1 MAHIISYSLI
11 NSFSKTHPDAKSSLD
26 TWYQLVKKNNFTN
39 FLEVKALFPSV
50 DVVKN
55 KKGDSLTVFNI
66 QGNNVRLIAAIHYN
80 RNKLYIRDILTHDE
94 YDKEKWKS

>member
-11 NSFSKTHPDAKSSLD
+11 NSFCKTHPDAKSSLD

-39 FLEVKALFPSV
+39 FLEVKALFPGV

-55 KKGDSLTVFNI
+55 KKGVSLTVFNI

-94 YDKEKWKS
+94 YDKEKWKL